1 MYTRGFDTT
10 DDSPEVLGG
19 KGGSLSRLTGAGFD
33 VPDGFLVTTSAYRD
47 FVEANDL
54 GPRILDLAKPE
65 VVEGSVSFD
74 KAAKRIRA
82 LFDEHDI
89 GSGIRSEINAAYDG
103 LGDRPAVAVRS
114 SATAED
120 SRDASFAGQHE
131 THLNVNGVQAVVN
144 AVKDCWASLWTA
156 RAMHYRYERSM
167 EHEAVA
173 MAVVVQVMVPSE
185 VSGIVFTANPA
196 NGERSEMIVNCS
208 FGLGE
213 AVVGGEVTPDTYV
226 FDRDSLVAK
235 ETVPGSKERM
245 IVADG
250 EQGTRTEAV
259 RAEERGEPCLSNA
272 ALADLAALALA
283 VEGVF
288 GGEPQDIEW
297 AISSEKLWLLQSR
310 PITNLPPDPPK
321 DVTWPEIPG
330 AQLLKRQVAE
340 NMPDPLSPL
349 FEDLYLRAI
358 FDSQTWPEG
367 WEWKG
372 RLTRNWLKNF
382 VVTTVNG
389 YAYQPLY
396 TESHGDWKEH
406 MQKAREEQKKLPW
419 HVNLGR
425 AIKMPSWMIGDMKGG
440 PLHVLYLLMTAFRT
454 FRKFPAIVTWEKRQ
468 LPDYLAAVETWQQRD
483 PAQATNAELLHG
495 MRSLTMAEANY
506 WQALRSVIGTAKIT
520 DGTFQRFLEENAPD
534 TGFISGTFLSG
545 FSSRTLDAEFAMRAI
560 AEDIRADS
568 SLRELALL
576 TPAPR
581 LLDAIKGHPRGAPI
595 GAAIDRYLH
604 DYGRQ
609 VFNLDFVEPSLAEAP
624 LPFAKR
630 LQALVR
636 DPGYD
641 LTVRQRQVAKTRR
654 SKFLQA
660 LRFFKGARRFEF
672 LRLYWTSR
680 VNYPSREEALF
691 YMGRAW
697 SVFRPWALE
706 LGRRLVEMGTLARPD
721 DLFYVTSADLQAAID
736 NGARAEPSAGEVSP
750 TADAEGSAGIS
761 AVAGGVLQKKLT
773 DKAARE
779 RNLRALRFRM
789 APPSAIPP
797 LEKDDDPYG
806 SLRNNDGAQR
816 VLRGFAVSPGTVT
829 GVASVIMTPDDFDQM
844 KPNSI
849 LVCPL
854 TTPAW
859 TQLFPHAI
867 GLVTDIG
874 SILAHGS
881 IVAREYGIPAVLGV
895 GDATQRIRSGQRITI
910 DGDRGIAT
918 LVDDA

>member
-1 MYTRGFDTT
+1 MYTAALDTR

-19 KGGSLSRLTGAGFD
+19 KGRSLSRLARAGFD
-33 VPDGFLVTTSAYRD
+33 VPDGFMVTTSAYRD
-47 FVEANDL
+47 FVEVNDL
-54 GPRILDLAKPE
+54 GARILDLAKPE

-89 GSGIRSEINAAYDG
+89 GSGIGSEINAAYDG

-131 THLNVNGVQAVVN
+131 THLNVNGARAVLN

-156 RAMHYRYERSM
+156 RAMHYRHERGM
-167 EHEAVA
+167 EHDAVA
-173 MAVVVQVMVPSE
+173 MGVVVQIMVPSE

-196 NGERSEMIVNCS
+196 NGERSEMVVNCS

-226 FDRDSLVAK
+226 VDRDSLTAK

-245 IVADG
+245 IVADE
-250 EQGTRTEAV
+250 EQGTRTESV
-259 RAEERGEPCLSNA
+259 RAEQRREPCLSST

-283 VEGVF
+283 VEETF
-288 GGEPQDIEW
+288 DGEPQDIEW

-310 PITNLPPDPPK
+310 PITNLPPEPPK

-367 WEWKG
+367 WKWEG
-372 RLTRNWLKNF
+372 RLTRNWMKNF

-396 TESHGDWKEH
+396 KERHGDWEEQ
-406 MQKAREEQKKLPW
+406 MQETREEQKKLPW
-419 HVNLGR
+419 HVNLRR
-425 AIKMPSWMIGDMKGG
+425 AVKMPSWMIEDMKGG
-440 PLHVLYLLMTAFRT
+440 PLHGVYVLMTAFRT
-454 FRKFPAIVTWEKRQ
+454 FKKFPAIMTWEKRQ
-468 LPDYLAAVETWQQRD
+468 LPDYLAAVEAWQQRD
-483 PAQATNAELLHG
+483 PSQATNAELLRG
-495 MRSLTMAEANY
+495 MKSLTMAEANY

-520 DGTFQRFLEENAPD
+520 DGAFQRFLEENAPD
-534 TGFISGTFLSG
+534 EGFISGTFLSG

-568 SLRELALL
+568 SLHELALL

-581 LLDAIKGHPRGAPI
+581 LLDAIKGHPCGAPV
-595 GAAIDRYLH
+595 GASIDRYLH

-636 DPGYD
+636 DAGHD

-660 LRFFKGARRFEF
+660 MRFFKGARRFEF
-672 LRLYWTSR
+672 LRMYWTSR

-706 LGRRLVEMGTLARPD
+706 LGRRLVDTGTLARPD
-721 DLFYVTSADLQAAID
+721 DVFYVTSADLQAAID
-736 NGARAEPSAGEVSP
+736 DGARS
-750 TADAEGSAGIS
+750 D
-761 AVAGGVLQKKLT
+761 LK

-779 RNLRALRFRM
+779 RDLRTLRFRM

-806 SLRNNDGAQR
+806 SLRNNEGAQC

-895 GDATQRIRSGQRITI
+895 GDATQRIKSGQRITI
-910 DGDRGIAT
+910 DGDRGIAM

>member
-1 MYTRGFDTT
+1 MHTVALEGTGH
-10 DDSPEVLGG
+10 SLEVVGG
-19 KGGSLSRLTGAGFD
+19 KGRSLSLLADAGFN
-33 VPDGFLVTTSAYRD
+33 VPRGFLVTTFAYRR
-47 FVEANDL
+47 FVEAHGL
-54 GPRILDLAKPE
+54 EAGILALARPE
-65 VVEGSVSFD
+65 VVEGVVSFE
-74 KAAKRIRA
+74 KAAERIRQ
-82 LFDEHDI
+82 LFHEHDLEFGI
-89 GSGIRSEINAAYDG
+89 GSEISAAYDA

-120 SRDASFAGQHE
+120 SADASFAGQHE
-131 THLNVNGVQAVVN
+131 TRLNVKGAGAVVA
-144 AVKDCWASLWTA
+144 AVRDCWVSLWTA
-156 RAMHYRYERSM
+156 RAMRYRHERSM
-167 EHEAVA
+167 EHDNAA
-173 MAVVVQVMVPSE
+173 MAVVVQIMVPSE
-185 VSGIVFTANPA
+185 VSGIIFTANPA
-196 NGERSEMIVNCS
+196 SGERSEMIVNCS
-208 FGLGE
+208 LGLGE

-226 FDRDSLVAK
+226 VDRDSLTAK
-235 ETVPGSKERM
+235 ETVLGSKERM

-259 RAEERGEPCLSNA
+259 AAEQVREPCLSKA
-272 ALADLAALALA
+272 ALSDLAALAIA
-283 VEGVF
+283 VEDAFDGA
-288 GGEPQDIEW
+288 PQDIEW
-297 AISSEKLWLLQSR
+297 ALASEKLWLLQSR
-310 PITNLPPDPPK
+310 PITKLPPDPPK

-358 FDSQTWPEG
+358 FDTQTWPEG
-367 WEWKG
+367 WVWEG
-372 RLTRNWLKNF
+372 RLTKNWMKNF

-389 YAYQPLY
+389 YAYQPIY
-396 TESHGDWKEH
+396 RERNGDWEDH
-406 MQKAREEQKKLPW
+406 LEKAREEQKELPW
-419 HVNLGR
+419 HANLKL
-425 AIKMPSWMIGDMKGG
+425 AIKMPSFMIEELKGG
-440 PLHVLYLLMTAFRT
+440 PLHAMYLLMTAFRT
-454 FRKFPAIVTWEKRQ
+454 FRKFPSIVTWKKRQ

-483 PAQATNAELLHG
+483 PARATNAELLLG
-495 MRSLTMAEANY
+495 IRSLATAEAEY
-506 WQALRSVIGTAKIT
+506 WHALRSVIGTAKIT
-520 DGTFQRFLEENAPD
+520 DGGFQRFLEENAPD
-534 TGFISGTFLSG
+534 EGFISGTFLSG

-560 AEDIRADS
+560 ADGIRADP
-568 SLRELALL
+568 SLYELAVV

-581 LLDAIKGHPRGAPI
+581 LLDAIGRHPRGAPV
-595 GAAIDRYLH
+595 GAAIDKYLH

-609 VFNLDFVEPSLAEAP
+609 VFNLDFVEPSLAEEP
-624 LPFAKR
+624 LPFAKS

-636 DPGYD
+636 DVGYD
-641 LTVRQRQVAKTRR
+641 LSTRQRQVAKTRR
-654 SKFLQA
+654 RKLPQA
-660 LRFFKGARRFEF
+660 LRFFKGGQRFEF
-672 LRLYWTSR
+672 LRLYWTAR

-706 LGRRLVEMGTLARPD
+706 LGRRLVDIGTLGRPND
-721 DLFYVTSADLQAAID
+721 VFYLTGAQLQTAID
-736 NGARAEPSAGEVSP
+736 DP
-750 TADAEGSAGIS
+750 
-761 AVAGGVLQKKLT
+761 AVPELK
-773 DKAARE
+773 DEAAAQ
-779 RNLRALRFRM
+779 RNLRTLRFRM

-797 LEKDDDPYG
+797 LKNDKSPYA
-806 SLRNNDGAQR
+806 SLRNNEGDQR

-895 GDATQRIRSGQRITI
+895 GDATQRIKSGQKIAI
-910 DGDRGIAT
+910 DGDRGLAT
-918 LVDDA
+918 LLDDA

>member
-1 MYTRGFDTT
+1 MYTETLDTT
-10 DDSPEVLGG
+10 DNSLHVVGG
-19 KGGSLSRLTGAGFD
+19 KGRSLSRLAQAGFD
-33 VPDGFLVTTSAYRD
+33 VPDGFLVATCAYRD
-47 FVEANDL
+47 YVEANDL
-54 GPRILDLAKPE
+54 EARILALARPE
-65 VVEGSVSFD
+65 LVDGVVSFT
-74 KAAKRIRA
+74 KAAESIRQ
-82 LFDEHDI
+82 LFGEHDLTSGVRAEI
-89 GSGIRSEINAAYDG
+89 GAAYNVFG
-103 LGDRPAVAVRS
+103 SRPAVAVRS

-120 SRDASFAGQHE
+120 SPDASFAGQHE
-131 THLNVNGVQAVVN
+131 TLLNVAGADAVAR
-144 AVKDCWASLWTA
+144 AVKDCWASLWSA
-156 RAMHYRYERSM
+156 RAMAYRHERGM
-167 EHEAVA
+167 DNDTAA
-173 MAVVVQVMVPSE
+173 MAVVVQTMVPSE

-196 NGERSEMIVNCS
+196 SGDRSELIVNCS
-208 FGLGE
+208 LGLGE
-213 AVVGGEVTPDTYV
+213 TVVGGEVTPDTHV
-226 FDRDSLVAK
+226 VDRNSLTAK
-235 ETVPGSKERM
+235 QTVVGSKEQM
-245 IVADG
+245 VVADG
-250 EQGTRTEAV
+250 EQGTRTESVA
-259 RAEERGEPCLSNA
+259 AEQRREPCLSNA
-272 ALADLAALALA
+272 VLADLAALALA
-283 VEGVF
+283 VEDVF
-288 GGEPQDIEW
+288 DGEPQDIEW
-297 AISSEKLWLLQSR
+297 AIYSDKLWLLQSR
-310 PITNLPPDPPK
+310 PITNLPPDPPRE
-321 DVTWPEIPG
+321 VTWPEIPG

-358 FDSQTWPEG
+358 FDTQTWPEG

-372 RLTRNWLKNF
+372 RLTRNWMKNF

-396 TESHGDWKEH
+396 RERHGDWEAHVEKT
-406 MQKAREEQKKLPW
+406 RVEQAQLPW
-419 HVNLGR
+419 HQNLQR
-425 AIKMPSWMIGDMKGG
+425 AIRMPSYMIEEMKGG
-440 PLHVLYLLMTAFRT
+440 PLHGLYVLMTAFRT
-454 FRKFPAIVTWEKRQ
+454 FKKFPAIVTWEKRQ
-468 LPDYLAAVETWQQRD
+468 LPDYLAAVEAWQQRD
-483 PAQATNAELLHG
+483 PSQATNAELLRG
-495 MRSLTMAEANY
+495 MKSLTMAEANY

-520 DGTFQRFLEENAPD
+520 DGAFQRFLEENAPD
-534 TGFISGTFLSG
+534 EGFISGTFLSG

-568 SLRELALL
+568 SLYELALL

-581 LLDAIKGHPRGAPI
+581 LLDAIKGHPRGAPV
-595 GAAIDRYLH
+595 GAAINRYLH

-609 VFNLDFVEPSLAEAP
+609 VFNLDFAEPSLADAP

-636 DPGYD
+636 DAGHD
-641 LTVRQRQVAKTRR
+641 LTVRQRNVAKTRR

-660 LRFFKGARRFEF
+660 LKFFKGARRFEF

-706 LGRRLVEMGTLARPD
+706 LGRRLVDIGTLTRPD
-721 DLFYVTSADLQAAID
+721 DVFYVTSDDLQAAID
-736 NGARAEPSAGEVSP
+736 DEARLELEA
-750 TADAEGSAGIS
+750 
-761 AVAGGVLQKKLT
+761 
-773 DKAARE
+773 KAARE
-779 RNLRALRFRM
+779 RDLRTLRFRM

-797 LEKDDDPYG
+797 LHKDDSPYA
-806 SLRNNDGAQR
+806 SLRNNEGEQR

-829 GVASVIMTPDDFDQM
+829 GVASVIMTPDEFDQM

-895 GDATQRIRSGQRITI
+895 GDATQRIKSGQTI
-910 DGDRGIAT
+910 IVDGDRG
-918 LVDDA
+918 LVSLLDDA

>member
-1 MYTRGFDTT
+1 MYTAGLDTT
-10 DDSPEVLGG
+10 DNSREVLGG
-19 KGGSLSRLTGAGFD
+19 KGRSLSRLAGAGFD
-33 VPDGFLVTTSAYRD
+33 VPDGFVVTTFAYRD
-47 FVEANDL
+47 FVEASDL
-54 GPRILDLAKPE
+54 NARILDVAKPQ
-65 VVEGSVSFD
+65 VVEGIVSFEN
-74 KAAKRIRA
+74 AAKRIQR
-82 LFDEHDI
+82 LFDDHDLE
-89 GSGIRSEINAAYDG
+89 SGIRSEISAAYDA
-103 LGDRPAVAVRS
+103 LGDRLAVAVRS

-120 SRDASFAGQHE
+120 SPDASFAGQHE
-131 THLNVNGVQAVVN
+131 THLNVKGADSVVA
-144 AVKDCWASLWTA
+144 AVKDCWVSLWTA
-156 RAMHYRYERSM
+156 QAMRYRHERSM
-167 EHEAVA
+167 EHEDVA
-173 MAVVVQVMVPSE
+173 MGVVVQIMVPSE

-196 NGERSEMIVNCS
+196 SGERSEMIVNCS

-226 FDRDSLVAK
+226 VDRDSLAAK
-235 ETVPGSKERM
+235 ETVTGSKDRM

-250 EQGTRTEAV
+250 EQGTRTQAV
-259 RAEERGEPCLSNA
+259 TAEQRGEPCLSDA
-272 ALADLAALALA
+272 ALVDLAALALA
-283 VEGVF
+283 VEDVF

-297 AISSEKLWLLQSR
+297 ALFSDKLWLLQSR

-321 DVTWPEIPG
+321 EVTWPEIPG

-358 FDSQTWPEG
+358 FDTQTWPEG
-367 WEWKG
+367 WKWEG
-372 RLTRNWLKNF
+372 RLTRNWMKNF

-396 TESHGDWKEH
+396 RERHGDWEER
-406 MQKAREEQKKLPW
+406 MQETREEQKKLPW
-419 HVNLGR
+419 HANLRR
-425 AIKMPSWMIGDMKGG
+425 AVKMPSWMIEDMKGG
-440 PLHVLYLLMTAFRT
+440 PLHGFYVLMTAFRT
-454 FRKFPAIVTWEKRQ
+454 FKKFPAIVTWEKRQ
-468 LPDYLAAVETWQQRD
+468 LPDYLAAVEAWQQRD
-483 PAQATNAELLHG
+483 PSQATNAELLRG
-495 MRSLTMAEANY
+495 MKSLTMAEANY

-520 DGTFQRFLEENAPD
+520 DGAFQRFLEENAPD
-534 TGFISGTFLSG
+534 EGFISGTFLSG
-545 FSSRTLDAEFAMRAI
+545 FSSRTLDAEFAMRAL

-568 SLRELALL
+568 SLYELALL

-581 LLDAIKGHPRGAPI
+581 LLDAISEHPRGAPI

-636 DPGYD
+636 DAGHD

-660 LRFFKGARRFEF
+660 MRFFKGARRFEF

-706 LGRRLVEMGTLARPD
+706 LGRRLVDMGTLARPD
-721 DLFYVTSADLQAAID
+721 DVFYVTRADLQAAID
-736 NGARAEPSAGEVSP
+736 DGMQPEPSAGEASP

-761 AVAGGVLQKKLT
+761 PVAGGVLPCKLK
-773 DKAARE
+773 DKAARD
-779 RNLRALRFRM
+779 RDLRALRFRM

-797 LEKDDDPYG
+797 LQKDDSPYA
-806 SLRNNDGAQR
+806 SLRNNEGGQR
-816 VLRGFAVSPGTVT
+816 ILRGFAVSPGTVT
-829 GVASVIMTPDDFDQM
+829 GVASVIMTPDEFDQM

-895 GDATQRIRSGQRITI
+895 GDATQRIKSGQKITI
-910 DGDRGIAT
+910 DGDRGLAT
-918 LVDDA
+918 LIDDA

>member
-1 MYTRGFDTT
+1 MYTEGLDTT
-10 DDSPEVLGG
+10 DNSLEVVGG
-19 KGGSLSRLTGAGFD
+19 KGRSLSRLTRAGFD
-33 VPDGFLVTTSAYRD
+33 VPGGFLVATCAYRD
-47 FVEANDL
+47 YVEANDL
-54 GPRILDLAKPE
+54 GARILTLARPE
-65 VVEGSVSFD
+65 LVDGVVSFT
-74 KAAKRIRA
+74 KAAECIRQ
-82 LFDEHDI
+82 LFDEHDLTSGVKAEI
-89 GSGIRSEINAAYDG
+89 GAAYNVLEG
-103 LGDRPAVAVRS
+103 RPAVAVRS

-120 SRDASFAGQHE
+120 SPDVSFAGQHE
-131 THLNVNGVQAVVN
+131 TFLNVAGADAVAT
-144 AVKDCWASLWTA
+144 AVKDCWASLWSA
-156 RAMHYRYERSM
+156 RAMAYRHERNM
-167 EHEAVA
+167 ENDMAA
-173 MAVVVQVMVPSE
+173 MAVVVQTMVQSE

-196 NGERSEMIVNCS
+196 SGDRSELIVNCS
-208 FGLGE
+208 LGLGE
-213 AVVGGEVTPDTYV
+213 TVVGGEVTPDTFV
-226 FDRDSLVAK
+226 VDRNGLVTK
-235 ETVPGSKERM
+235 RTVVGSKERM

-259 RAEERGEPCLSNA
+259 AAEQRREPCLSSA
-272 ALADLAALALA
+272 ALADLAELALA
-283 VEGVF
+283 VEDVF
-288 GGEPQDIEW
+288 DGEPQDIEW

-349 FEDLYLRAI
+349 FEDFYLRAI

-396 TESHGDWKEH
+396 TESHGDWEEH

-483 PAQATNAELLHG
+483 PAQATNAELLRG

-520 DGTFQRFLEENAPD
+520 DGAFQRFLEENAPD
-534 TGFISGTFLSG
+534 AGFISGTFLSG

-568 SLRELALL
+568 SLCELALL

-581 LLDAIKGHPRGAPI
+581 LLDAIKGHPRGAPV

-641 LTVRQRQVAKTRR
+641 LAARQRQVSKTRR

-706 LGRRLVEMGTLARPD
+706 LGRRLVETGALARPD
-721 DLFYVTSADLQAAID
+721 DVFYVTSTELQAAID

-761 AVAGGVLQKKLT
+761 AVAGGVLLKKLT
-773 DKAARE
+773 DKAAGERE
-779 RNLRALRFRM
+779 LRTLRFRM

-797 LEKDDDPYG
+797 LQKDDDPYG
-806 SLRNNDGAQR
+806 SLRNNEGAQR

-895 GDATQRIRSGQRITI
+895 GDATQKIRSGQTITI
-910 DGDRGIAT
+910 DGDRGLAT
-918 LVDDA
+918 LLDDA